1 MATLYHNPHELSLM
15 NSWSSCLV
23 CCTQY
28 CSSPVE
34 MVSILS
40 EYVHE
45 SIIVGLTLGQAN
57 GCRVEVL
64 LEQCLQLCFCVIL
77 IKTNQLVEVKR
88 RRRRR
93 ERGRGRQ
100 GEKDKR
106 ESSRSHKTHPPI
118 LEQHVEGAPLTDHIH
133 HPGIEG
139 VLVG

>member
-1 MATLYHNPHELSLM
+1 MVKLFGVLHTVL
-15 NSWSSCLV
+15 
-23 CCTQY
+23 CTTR
-28 CSSPVE
+28 SSPVE

-64 LEQCLQLCFCVIL
+64 LEQCLQFSLCVIL

-88 RRRRR
+88 RR
-93 ERGRGRQ
+93 EKGRQ
-100 GEKDKR
+100 GEKDRK
-106 ESSRSHKTHPPI
+106 ESSGSSRSHKTHPSI